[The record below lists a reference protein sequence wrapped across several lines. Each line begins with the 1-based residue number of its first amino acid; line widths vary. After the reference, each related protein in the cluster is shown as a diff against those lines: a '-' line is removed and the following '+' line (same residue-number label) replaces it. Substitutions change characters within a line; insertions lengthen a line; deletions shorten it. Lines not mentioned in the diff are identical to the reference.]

1 VNRRDLFKK
10 LAVGAIASAP
20 SAITSITF
28 ERISGLE
35 SKVASLGTKLESS
48 ISDLHANLKGT
59 EARIDRLD
67 NKQRIFATLVCAA
80 LLIG

>member
-1 VNRRDLFKK
+1 MNRRDLFKK

-20 SAITSITF
+20 SAITSITL

-48 ISDLHANLKGT
+48 ISDLHASLKGT
-59 EARIDRLD
+59 EARIDRLE
-67 NKQRIFATLVCAA
+67 NKQKMFATLVCAA